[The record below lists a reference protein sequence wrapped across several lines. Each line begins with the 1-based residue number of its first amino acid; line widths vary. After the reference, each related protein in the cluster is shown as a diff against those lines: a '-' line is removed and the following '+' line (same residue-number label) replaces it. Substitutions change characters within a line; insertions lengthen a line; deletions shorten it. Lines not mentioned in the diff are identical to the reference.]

1 HYNLLFNYLQNVN
14 FLFYLFKIRM
24 GIKRIGDFYNLL
36 MRIVFVRNE
45 INCQQTLA
53 ALINTRDYLS

>member
-1 HYNLLFNYLQNVN
+1 MLFNYLQNVK

-36 MRIVFVRNE
+36 MRIIFVRNE
-45 INCQQTLA
+45 INCQPTLA
-53 ALINTRDYLS
+53 ALINTTDYLT

>member
-1 HYNLLFNYLQNVN
+1 MLFNYLQNVK

-45 INCQQTLA
+45 IYCQQALA
-53 ALINTRDYLS
+53 ALINTRDYLT